1 MKNKRFLLFAIT
13 IFLIIIPLTAKNSKK
28 SAEEKDL
35 KLSEID
41 KLIRRTEYEQA
52 LRQLNVYLENNPENF
67 DNAYARISA
76 IMKAR
81 EEYRQDFE
89 ELVKT
94 FEKISLPENSENSSE
109 IVELSTE
116 NTDEETYYAE
126 CNKIKDKLNSIEH
139 NPPREIKQVLDR
151 IDATISLNY
160 MKPRAQKILR
170 LSADFAHQNEYVKAT
185 KQLREGFDL
194 FKVDYFIHWED
205 YPEIISETNG
215 ILASIENHLKI
226 FETSDLSVRLESC
239 VKAFNE
245 SVNQE
250 DFVTA
255 WENLKTVSDV
265 FSEYSALRAGVYG
278 DAEKISRLYEKE
290 KEMNPEYGDTDASFL
305 PFMLRFVKGSAEIE
319 DSGICGVVTYQSE
332 KLSALMNDCVFA
344 KLEEFCSDFI
354 SVLKE
359 EISAEDGDAKENSE
373 IKNQIDEISKLQIAV
388 IKTSENLKTD
398 SEYEVMTPKFEN
410 QRLIAQSLPSL
421 ALLCDEIYVSK
432 TQNDLIMKDQAGIL
446 AQFDSPSPFF
456 DRNAAVK
463 TLSDSALDMAVALG
477 NKKQRE
483 LNAFDWAEKLKSG
496 ENPFVNEL
504 CDFYDESL
512 NQTFEKS
519 YVRLASVW
527 KKITDYYKNQGD
539 ILVENI
545 LTQNEK
551 SQKFYTGFYEK
562 ITSSVR
568 EEIESDIS
576 KAFSFAN
583 QIENDE
589 TKNFGIYYSYPDISK
604 KMAEYSAGE
613 IQKTENQINDY
624 VNFIQN
630 VYDSTENWKSDEEI
644 SKIVENSV
652 AYLKNQIEELKTKSD
667 VALKIAENSDK
678 KINEAQTAW
687 NNAEENYE
695 NAKSALK
702 DEEFSIARANLETAG
717 NFYTQSL
724 GIQENQKKS
733 DEAYEKLHKLRE
745 EITDAENEFVVREVR
760 NHMNKA
766 WSDFYAGRYD
776 DAQRELSEAEER
788 WKTTNTTENL
798 EVKKLFSYVNK
809 ALLSQSGFEILPSDP
824 LYTEMSQRLSTANQF
839 YDSGSKKYELG
850 DTEGG
855 IEDFTAAENKLN
867 EVKIVYPLNLT
878 ASILSL
884 KIEKILRPQEFSSNL
899 KTKIEEAVNQCK
911 SKDSDVQEKGY
922 AYLKAYA
929 ELEPDYPELN
939 QKIVQAEIDMGKRPA
954 PVDNSAKTRAQTLF
968 VQARRTFNSAGE
980 NENQLQRALNLI
992 EQAIDLDSSLKDAA
1006 ALKDRILIKMGGS
1019 SSPDFTPSDQIL
1031 FNQAVVALDDG
1042 YVVRA
1047 KRIMDALLK
1056 SNSRY
1061 TENPDFM
1068 ELYQEIQNR

>member
-1 MKNKRFLLFAIT
+1 M
-13 IFLIIIPLTAKNSKK
+13 
-28 SAEEKDL
+28 
-35 KLSEID
+35 
-41 KLIRRTEYEQA
+41 
-52 LRQLNVYLENNPENF
+52 
-67 DNAYARISA
+67 
-76 IMKAR
+76 
-81 EEYRQDFE
+81 
-89 ELVKT
+89 
-94 FEKISLPENSENSSE
+94 
-109 IVELSTE
+109 
-116 NTDEETYYAE
+116 
-126 CNKIKDKLNSIEH
+126 
-139 NPPREIKQVLDR
+139 
-151 IDATISLNY
+151 
-160 MKPRAQKILR
+160 
-170 LSADFAHQNEYVKAT
+170 
-185 KQLREGFDL
+185 
-194 FKVDYFIHWED
+194 
-205 YPEIISETNG
+205 
-215 ILASIENHLKI
+215 
-226 FETSDLSVRLESC
+226 
-239 VKAFNE
+239 
-245 SVNQE
+245 
-250 DFVTA
+250 
-255 WENLKTVSDV
+255 
-265 FSEYSALRAGVYG
+265 
-278 DAEKISRLYEKE
+278 
-290 KEMNPEYGDTDASFL
+290 
-305 PFMLRFVKGSAEIE
+305 
-319 DSGICGVVTYQSE
+319 
-332 KLSALMNDCVFA
+332 
-344 KLEEFCSDFI
+344 
-354 SVLKE
+354 
-359 EISAEDGDAKENSE
+359 
-373 IKNQIDEISKLQIAV
+373 
-388 IKTSENLKTD
+388 
-398 SEYEVMTPKFEN
+398 
-410 QRLIAQSLPSL
+410 
-421 ALLCDEIYVSK
+421 
-432 TQNDLIMKDQAGIL
+432 
-446 AQFDSPSPFF
+446 
-456 DRNAAVK
+456 
-463 TLSDSALDMAVALG
+463 
-477 NKKQRE
+477 
-483 LNAFDWAEKLKSG
+483 
-496 ENPFVNEL
+496 
-504 CDFYDESL
+504 
-512 NQTFEKS
+512 
-519 YVRLASVW
+519 
-527 KKITDYYKNQGD
+527 
-539 ILVENI
+539 
-545 LTQNEK
+545 TQNEK

-613 IQKTENQINDY
+613 IQKTENQIKDY

-652 AYLKNQIEELKTKSD
+652 AYLKNQIEELKTKSE

-678 KINEAQTAW
+678 KINEAQSAW

-884 KIEKILRPQEFSSNL
+884 KIEKVLRPQEFSSNL

-980 NENQLQRALNLI
+980 NKNQLQRALNLI